1 MSHPMPRLCGR
12 FGWKELNSHSLL
24 HAVVLSIW
32 PRGIKALFGSS
43 DLMCLCG
50 KAIHVSRRE
59 SKAFKQ
65 VLCTPPGGY
74 RRNVVEVQQ
83 HTTFPGEPVKAQL
96 VKTALIDEKGCKSVQ
111 KRVLLHPRWLQR
123 N

>member
-1 MSHPMPRLCGR
+1 MSHPMPRLCYR

-43 DLMCLCG
+43 DLTYLCG

-59 SKAFKQ
+59 ARLSNKFWANGWAD
-65 VLCTPPGGY
+65 VRSMPSPRIELAG
-74 RRNVVEVQQ
+74 R
-83 HTTFPGEPVKAQL
+83 L
-96 VKTALIDEKGCKSVQ
+96 S
-111 KRVLLHPRWLQR
+111 RWLYLLR
-123 N
+123 HITCVLDSAPSG